1 MKSQD
6 HAGIKNR
13 PVGITR
19 DQFPDDPNA
28 LGSRQDQSW
37 DQPGNADSIRLLRL
51 SDPEIPKNRVII
63 KQSEKETAH
72 AKKRPFAHI
81 RARVGSQDQ
90 TSRKG

>member
-6 HAGIKNR
+6 HAGIKNS
-13 PVGITR
+13 PVGITW
-19 DQFPDDPNA
+19 DQLPDDPNA

-51 SDPEIPKNRVII
+51 SDPEIPKNRVIVNS
-63 KQSEKETAH
+63 Q
-72 AKKRPFAHI
+72 KKKPHTRKNA
-81 RARVGSQDQ
+81 RLRTYARVGSQDQ